1 MLVSKRSNGSFG
13 TVKSMSGGL
22 MKVRDQVDDVK
33 RRIAKRKKERSSIG
47 GSPSVSKKY
56 VYPLPQD
63 EERYGE
69 APFIDYEHRP
79 STKHPVF
86 RSDFI
91 ILQVLLAVSLFLIVG
106 ILFRDTTPRFDKA
119 RSFISETMDKEFQFA
134 AVSDWYENTFG
145 KPLALLPDTTK
156 QQETVQV
163 NKDDKSE
170 HVYAVPAAGRVLEP
184 FSKDRQGIM
193 VETGR
198 DSYVEAIDDG
208 IVIDV
213 GVKDEIGKTIVIQHS
228 DGSETWYGNLDS
240 INVKLYDFVKS
251 RTQLGQVTNTKDGQS
266 GTFYFAIKEG
276 DVFIDPIQVINF
288 D

>member
-1 MLVSKRSNGSFG
+1 M
-13 TVKSMSGGL
+13 
-22 MKVRDQVDDVK
+22 MKVRNQIDDVK

-47 GSPSVSKKY
+47 GSPTKFRRSA
-56 VYPLPQD
+56 YPLPKD

-69 APFIDYEHRP
+69 APFYDYEP
-79 STKHPVF
+79 GSNPKHPVF
-86 RSDFI
+86 RSEFI

-106 ILFRDTTPRFDKA
+106 ILFKDSSPRLEKA
-119 RSFISETMDKEFQFA
+119 RTFVSETMDKEFQFA
-134 AVSDWYENTFG
+134 TVMNWYENQFG
-145 KPLALLPDTTK
+145 KPVALLP
-156 QQETVQV
+156 ET
-163 NKDDKSE
+163 NKEQIPNQIDQDE
-170 HVYAVPAAGRVLEP
+170 NTQHVYAVPAAGRVLEP

-198 DSYVEAIDDG
+198 DSFVESIDDG

-213 GVKDEIGKTIVIQHS
+213 GVKDEIGKTVVVQHS

-251 RTQLGQVTNTKDGQS
+251 RTQLGKVTNTGDGQA

-276 DVFIDPIQVINF
+276 DSFIDPIQVINF